1 MLLAGDLEPQDGT
14 VNSYDT
20 ALIYNNL
27 GKQDSSTLQSADV
40 NLDGVVDSQD
50 YSLVLTN
57 SVDRQGRRTINWR
70 SEHSHHINKTQGNLR
85 QIYHHSR
92 DVFHDIYYLWSGE
105 SLRLLPPKRKSVRDV
120 GQAKGK
126 RSIENI
132 YQGQ

>member
-50 YSLVLTN
+50 YSLVLT
-57 SVDRQGRRTINWR
+57 T
-70 SEHSHHINKTQGNLR
+70 
-85 QIYHHSR
+85 
-92 DVFHDIYYLWSGE
+92 
-105 SLRLLPPKRKSVRDV
+105 LLT
-120 GQAKGK
+120 AKDD
-126 RSIENI
+126 E
-132 YQGQ
+132 Q